1 MPCLPLG
8 YFWIY
13 RWNFCSSRR
22 YISTSSPGRQ
32 QRRPGCLPRMARAAP
47 HGISMILT
55 VPCCTFV
62 CNRQMSSWYRYI
74 FSLSYFSQI
83 YSKGDYPNLISNSP
97 MYAQEKI
104 FTDKQ
109 TSYHT
114 MLEQLITS
122 WAALHSKPQNEQTN
136 EFTHIGDPSW
146 FSVRKLFFLW
156 SVAQELLTLCQYC
169 TRSHYTA
176 FLASYQLKHPLGL
189 LAAMAS
195 GMQEERQVVC
205 KHGDKSCNLGLQSG
219 ESKPTDTSPGLCRS
233 VLRWEL
239 DFIHP
244 RDSLALPECT
254 FLQVRSWSLQ
264 ASSIIMKV
272 GILVGLRYSA
282 KALLCS

>member
-1 MPCLPLG
+1 MQQ
-8 YFWIY
+8 
-13 RWNFCSSRR
+13 
-22 YISTSSPGRQ
+22 TSVKLIQ
-32 QRRPGCLPRMARAAP
+32 I
-47 HGISMILT
+47 H
-55 VPCCTFV
+55 F
-62 CNRQMSSWYRYI
+62 
-74 FSLSYFSQI
+74 LSFLLL
-83 YSKGDYPNLISNSP
+83 PNLFKGSLPKSHQQQPNVCTGKDIHG
-97 MYAQEKI
+97 Q
-104 FTDKQ
+104 TDLLP
-109 TSYHT
+109 YHAK
-114 MLEQLITS
+114 QLITS

-169 TRSHYTA
+169 TWSHYTA